1 MWIHSNLFMELK
13 MSENNQENKKNSP
26 GDVYTD
32 KEYKQYD
39 EFLAKNEITVVEEDD
54 DVLTENEYYV
64 IPKSKIAEN
73 ANNKTYDGTDINID
87 DSQIHNI
94 QNIRANADKAI
105 ALYIQGKVDEAEKI
119 VPNFEEEYGEDIKIK
134 NGNIY
139 VPDYDSICKDA
150 MENIDDNLHRTNHLK
165 AIENGTI
172 KQDSPD
178 EMLVD
183 YNMAILT
190 EISKRQYEAIAKD
203 PDGLKNLSPEQATYF
218 VALKHLRELQQEDA
232 YNKDGS
238 TNNKDTK
245 FVLDYVKNLSNEEL
259 GQKVVNI
266 LESSDLINNP
276 ETKNNVENLKQ
287 ELKNARDNKKQ
298 EELKKQQALKNTAH
312 KPLKQQLKNAAQ
324 QRKNNNLNS
333 DFVYITKE
341 VRITRAQYEQVL
353 KNAERQ
359 QLARKKMQHKQS
371 KQQPQKNEVVKN
383 DAIAASPQKRNAEM
397 INKLRGLT
405 PKTATPVI
413 KRNLSQNRRNLSND
427 GR

>member
-1 MWIHSNLFMELK
+1 
-13 MSENNQENKKNSP
+13 MSENNQENENNSTE
-26 GDVYTD
+26 DVYTN

-39 EFLAKNEITVVEEDD
+39 EFLEKNEITIADEDD
-54 DVLTENEYYV
+54 DVLTDNEYYV
-64 IPKSKIAEN
+64 IPKSKIAEK
-73 ANNKTYDGTDINID
+73 ANNKTYDGTEINID

-105 ALYIQGKVDEAEKI
+105 ALYVQGKVDEAEKI
-119 VPNFEEEYGEDIKIK
+119 IPNFKEEYYGEDIKIK

-245 FVLDYVKNLSNEEL
+245 FVLDHVKNMSNEEL

-298 EELKKQQALKNTAH
+298 EELKKQQARKNSAH
-312 KPLKQQLKNAAQ
+312 KELQ
-324 QRKNNNLNS
+324 
-333 DFVYITKE
+333 
-341 VRITRAQYEQVL
+341 
-353 KNAERQ
+353 
-359 QLARKKMQHKQS
+359 
-371 KQQPQKNEVVKN
+371 
-383 DAIAASPQKRNAEM
+383 
-397 INKLRGLT
+397 
-405 PKTATPVI
+405 
-413 KRNLSQNRRNLSND
+413 
-427 GR
+427 

>member
-1 MWIHSNLFMELK
+1 
-13 MSENNQENKKNSP
+13 MSENNQENKNNSP
-26 GDVYTD
+26 EDVYTD

-54 DVLTENEYYV
+54 DVLTEDEYYV
-64 IPKSKIAEN
+64 IPKSKIAEK
-73 ANNKTYDGTDINID
+73 ANNKAYDGTEINID

-105 ALYIQGKVDEAEKI
+105 ALYVQGKVDEAEKI
-119 VPNFEEEYGEDIKIK
+119 VPNFKEEYGEDIKIK

-190 EISKRQYEAIAKD
+190 EISKRQYESIAKN

-298 EELKKQQALKNTAH
+298 EELKKQQARKNTAH

-359 QLARKKMQHKQS
+359 QLARKKMQQKQS

-383 DAIAASPQKRNAEM
+383 DAVAASPQKRNAEM
-397 INKLRGLT
+397 INKLRGLM

>member
-1 MWIHSNLFMELK
+1 

-26 GDVYTD
+26 EDVYTD

-218 VALKHLRELQQEDA
+218 TALKHLRELQQEDA

-298 EELKKQQALKNTAH
+298 EELKKQQARKNTAH

-371 KQQPQKNEVVKN
+371 KHQPQKNEVVKN
-383 DAIAASPQKRNAEM
+383 DAIAASSQKRNAEM

-413 KRNLSQNRRNLSND
+413 KRNLSQNLRNLSND

>member
-1 MWIHSNLFMELK
+1 
-13 MSENNQENKKNSP
+13 MSENNQENKNNSP
-26 GDVYTD
+26 EDVYTD

-54 DVLTENEYYV
+54 DVLTEDEYYV
-64 IPKSKIAEN
+64 IPKSKIAEK
-73 ANNKTYDGTDINID
+73 ANNKAYDGTEINID

-105 ALYIQGKVDEAEKI
+105 ALYVQGKVDEAEKI
-119 VPNFEEEYGEDIKIK
+119 VPNFKEEYGEDIKIK

-190 EISKRQYEAIAKD
+190 EISKRQYESIAKK

-298 EELKKQQALKNTAH
+298 EELKKQQARKNTAH

-359 QLARKKMQHKQS
+359 QLARKKMQQKQS

-383 DAIAASPQKRNAEM
+383 DAVAASPQKRNAEM
-397 INKLRGLT
+397 INKLRGLM

>member
-1 MWIHSNLFMELK
+1 
-13 MSENNQENKKNSP
+13 MSENNQENKNNSTE
-26 GDVYTD
+26 DVYTD

-54 DVLTENEYYV
+54 DVLTEYEYYV

-172 KQDSPD
+172 NQDSPD

-190 EISKRQYEAIAKD
+190 EISKRQYDAIAKD

-218 VALKHLRELQQEDA
+218 TALKHLRELQQEDA

-298 EELKKQQALKNTAH
+298 EELKKQQARKNSAH

-353 KNAERQ
+353 KNAELQ

>member
-1 MWIHSNLFMELK
+1 MELK
-13 MSENNQENKKNSP
+13 MSENNQENKNNSP
-26 GDVYTD
+26 EDVYTD

>member
-1 MWIHSNLFMELK
+1 
-13 MSENNQENKKNSP
+13 MSENNQENKNNSTE
-26 GDVYTD
+26 DVYTD

-54 DVLTENEYYV
+54 DVLTEDEYYV

-172 KQDSPD
+172 NQDPPD

-190 EISKRQYEAIAKD
+190 EISKRQYDAIAKD

-218 VALKHLRELQQEDA
+218 TALKHLRELQQEDA

-298 EELKKQQALKNTAH
+298 EELKKQQPMDGE
-312 KPLKQQLKNAAQ
+312 KPFIGCLRHGDRD
-324 QRKNNNLNS
+324 RK
-333 DFVYITKE
+333 
-341 VRITRAQYEQVL
+341 
-353 KNAERQ
+353 
-359 QLARKKMQHKQS
+359 M
-371 KQQPQKNEVVKN
+371 
-383 DAIAASPQKRNAEM
+383 
-397 INKLRGLT
+397 
-405 PKTATPVI
+405 
-413 KRNLSQNRRNLSND
+413 
-427 GR
+427 

>member
-1 MWIHSNLFMELK
+1 
-13 MSENNQENKKNSP
+13 MSENNQENKNNSP
-26 GDVYTD
+26 EDVYTD

-54 DVLTENEYYV
+54 DVLTEDEYYV
-64 IPKSKIAEN
+64 IPKSKIAEK
-73 ANNKTYDGTDINID
+73 ANNKAYDGTEINID

-105 ALYIQGKVDEAEKI
+105 ALYVQGKVDEAEKI
-119 VPNFEEEYGEDIKIK
+119 VPNFKEEYGEDIKIK

-190 EISKRQYEAIAKD
+190 EISKRQYESIAKN

-298 EELKKQQALKNTAH
+298 EELKKQQARKNTAH

-359 QLARKKMQHKQS
+359 QLARKKMQQKQS